1 MKRQLLLRSRYV
13 AIIAMCLMSYVASAQ
28 SIVTGV
34 VESAESGESIPGA
47 TIIEKGTSNG
57 TTTDIDGQ
65 YSITLSDPSSAI
77 LKISFVGFESQEVQV
92 SGKSVINVSLEGN
105 LQDLE
110 EVVVVGYGSVK
121 KSDNTGA
128 LSSVKSEEL
137 NAYPTLN
144 AVQGLQ
150 GRAPG
155 VQIQSTNGGQPGAEM
170 SMKIRG
176 GSSINASSQPLVV
189 VDGFVGGEMPP
200 PQDIASMEILK
211 DASATAIY
219 GSRAANGVILI
230 TTKSGGVGK
239 TKVDVNSSYSFQN
252 TSDRLDLLSGDD
264 FRDYILEVL
273 PAYDYNPNVNT
284 DWQDEIFRSG
294 HIWNNQVSVS
304 GGSEAVKYYV
314 SGTHFEQEGVVDN
327 SKYQRYSITSNLTF
341 DVSDRVKLGV
351 NLYGR
356 RSTDEGVLTQE
367 QSGGSS
373 ETGVIG
379 AAARLEPD
387 TPVRDENG
395 DFTQSR
401 LGDNIDNPVGI
412 ANGIDRERISDRF
425 QTNAFAEFKILDWLT
440 FKSTLGAGVT
450 SFREGEFR
458 SSQLIRG
465 GDGGIAL
472 LEFDKSTNLLTE
484 NYFTINKE
492 FGIHRINWVNGYSYQ
507 KMVGENMTAGSSLF
521 PSEAVSYWN
530 LGSGADYTPPTSG
543 TSTRILKSY
552 YSRANYTLMD
562 KYVFT
567 GTIRYDGA
575 SNFAENNKWAYFPS
589 GAIAWNI
596 GDEAF
601 LQSVEPIS
609 EMKIRTSYGLTGNQ
623 GIGAYESLATLVAQ
637 YSNRPGEGS
646 LILGSLANPNLT
658 WETTSQLNVGVDLG
672 LLENRI
678 NLSFDYYDKRTSD
691 LLFNRP
697 IPSFLGVDEDPATQL
712 QNAGEIRNSGIEAML
727 STRNLVGEFTWDSD
741 LVFAMNKNEVLSL
754 PDSTIQYE
762 NAPGHFNISTGF
774 MLLQEGQPMGV
785 YYGYV
790 YEGVTQPEDVLLE
803 GSDEKVGGEQFADL
817 DGDGRLTDADRKII
831 GNPHPD
837 FTWSF
842 NNDFTYK
849 NFDLNIFIQGVHG
862 NEMLNLTRMELES
875 FRGTNNVSTAALDRY
890 HPVNNPGGSIPSADT
905 DRTFKISS
913 RWVEDGSYVRLKN
926 LALGYTVPNTIL
938 DRIKIRSLRVYVSAQ
953 NLLTFTNYSGLD
965 PEAAYQNEGEGTDNA
980 DSNRNLGL
988 DYGSYPN
995 VKTFT
1000 VGLNLGF

>member
-1 MKRQLLLRSRYV
+1 MKRQVLLKSKYIV
-13 AIIAMCLMSYVASAQ
+13 MMAMYFLSYLASAQ
-28 SIVTGV
+28 TTVKGV
-34 VESAESGESIPGA
+34 VVSTESGESIPGA
-47 TIIEKGTSNG
+47 TVIEKGTSNG
-57 TTTDIDGQ
+57 TVTDIDGQ
-65 YSITLSDPSSAI
+65 FSMSIADPASAI
-77 LKISFVGFESQEVQV
+77 LKVSFVGYDSQEIAV
-92 SGKSVINVSLEGN
+92 SNQSIVNISLAPN
-105 LQDLE
+105 LQDLD
-110 EVVVVGYGSVK
+110 EVIVVGYGSVK

-137 NAYPTLN
+137 NAYPALN
-144 AVQGLQ
+144 AVQSLQ
-150 GRAPG
+150 GRAAG
-155 VQIQSTNGGQPGAEM
+155 VQIQSTNGGQPGAAM

-176 GSSINASSQPLVV
+176 GSSINASSQPLIV

-200 PQDIASMEILK
+200 PQDIQSMEVLK

-219 GSRAANGVILI
+219 GSRAANGVLLI
-230 TTKSGGVGK
+230 TTKSGGIGK

-252 TSDRLDLLSGDD
+252 ASNRLDLLSGSD
-264 FRDYILEVL
+264 FRDYITEVV
-273 PAYDYNPNVNT
+273 PAYSYNPDINT
-284 DWQDEIFRSG
+284 DWQEEILRPG

-314 SGTHFEQEGVVDN
+314 SGTHFEQQGVVDN
-327 SKYQRYSITSNLTF
+327 SMYQRYSITSNLTF
-341 DVSDRVKLGV
+341 DVSDWVTLGV

-356 RSTDEGVLTQE
+356 RSLDEGVLTQE

-373 ETGVIG
+373 DTGVLG
-379 AAARLEPD
+379 AAARMEPD
-387 TPVRDENG
+387 TPVRDQDGN
-395 DFTQSR
+395 FTQSR
-401 LGDNIDNPVGI
+401 LGDNIDNPVAI
-412 ANGIDRERISDRF
+412 ANGIDRERVSDRF

-450 SFREGEFR
+450 SYREGEFR
-458 SSQLIRG
+458 SSQLVRG
-465 GDGGIAL
+465 GDAGIAA
-472 LEFDKSTNLLTE
+472 LEFDKATNVLTE

-507 KMVGENMTAGSSLF
+507 KMVGENMTAGSSFF
-521 PSEAVSYWN
+521 PSEAVSFWN
-530 LGSGADYTPPTSG
+530 LGSGAEFTPSTSE

-552 YSRANYTLMD
+552 YSRVNYALLD

-567 GTIRYDGA
+567 ATMRYDGA
-575 SNFAENNKWAYFPS
+575 SNFAQNNKWAYFPS

-596 GDEAF
+596 GDEDFMQAI
-601 LQSVEPIS
+601 EPIS
-609 EMKIRTSYGLTGNQ
+609 EMKIRASYGLTGNQ

-658 WETTSQLNVGVDLG
+658 WETTSQLNLG
-672 LLENRI
+672 MDIGLIENRV
-678 NLSFDYYDKRTSD
+678 NLSVDYYNKITSD
-691 LLFNRP
+691 LLFDRP

-727 STRNLVGEFTWDSD
+727 STKNLVGDLTWSSD

-774 MLLQEGQPMGV
+774 MLLQEGQPIGI

-803 GSDEKVGGEQFADL
+803 GSDGKVGGEQFKDL
-817 DGDGRLTDADRKII
+817 NGDGKLDDADRTII
-831 GNPHPD
+831 GNPHPK

-842 NNDFTYK
+842 NNNFTYK
-849 NFDLNIFIQGVHG
+849 NFDLNLFIQGVQG
-862 NEMLNLTRMELES
+862 NEMMNLTRMELES
-875 FRGTNNVSTAALDRY
+875 FRGTTNVSTAALDRY
-890 HPVNNPGGSIPSADT
+890 DAVSNPNGSIPSADT
-905 DRTFKISS
+905 DRTMKVSS

-926 LALGYTVPNTIL
+926 LALGYTVPKSVL
-938 DRIKIRSLRVYVSAQ
+938 DKIKVRSLRVYVSAQ

-965 PEAAYQNEGEGTDNA
+965 PEAAYQNEGDGTNNG

-995 VKTFT
+995 VKTYT